1 MPDISFASLARRF
14 AAGVVDS
21 LFVLPF
27 FGGALFLFS
36 WRAALWAIPVA
47 AALASA
53 GLLFWVLNGIVLL
66 ALRGQT
72 VGDMALG
79 IRVVFVDRPQQR
91 AGVGFVTAL
100 VRTVSQTGIS
110 PVFLLGFLWVL
121 VDDRLHRAW
130 HDIFAGTIMVR
141 ATEQGTPLIPRHR
154 FREAVGAVVGALGTL
169 VLFTP
174 VLVIVFVQVLA
185 WFTDATVVHV
195 SPNTGTVTSTLAT
208 IPSDFPSELVIPAV
222 EHIREVLSSTPT
234 ADKRRVVIVW
244 RDLPADPVSTVLA
257 YKTSF
262 SLLGFTTT
270 IEYLADGPHLHFV
283 NSAGT
288 IQGELTVVPTDD
300 AKQVRELR
308 IAVTYPR
315 SK

>member
-1 MPDISFASLARRF
+1 MPDNSFASLARRF
-14 AAGVVDS
+14 FAGLIDIFF
-21 LFVLPF
+21 LLPF

-36 WRAALWAIPVA
+36 WRSAPWAIPVA
-47 AALASA
+47 AALATI
-53 GLLFWVLNGIVLL
+53 GLFVWIGNCIVLL

-72 VGDMALG
+72 VGDMSLG
-79 IRVVFVDRPQQR
+79 IRVVFVDRSQQR
-91 AGVGFVTAL
+91 PGLGFVAAL
-100 VRTVSQTGIS
+100 VRTLSQTGIS
-110 PVFLLGFLWVL
+110 PIFLLGFLWVL
-121 VDDRLHRAW
+121 VDDHLHRAW

-141 ATEQGTPLIPRHR
+141 ETEQGTPLVGRHR
-154 FREAVGAVVGALGTL
+154 FREVVGLIVGGIGTL
-169 VLFTP
+169 LLFLP
-174 VLVIVFVQVLA
+174 ILAVIFVQILA
-185 WFTDATVVHV
+185 WFTDATVVHI
-195 SPNTGTVTSTLAT
+195 SPNGGSATSTLAT
-208 IPSDFPSELVIPAV
+208 IPSDFPSELVIPAA

-234 ADKRRVVIVW
+234 PDKRRVVIVW
-244 RDLPADPVSTVLA
+244 RDLPAEPVSTVFA

-288 IQGELTVVPTDD
+288 IQGELTLVPTDD
-300 AKQVRELR
+300 TKKVRELR